1 MTDFAAPQWLDV
13 PRGRIAYERSG
24 HGSPIVFLHA
34 GIADRRIWDREF
46 RAYADGATVV
56 RYDRRGFGQ
65 SPPATGPYT
74 EVEDLHALVT
84 HLKLGPATIVGNSI
98 GGSIALDYAIV
109 HPEAVRG
116 LLLVAGAVSGYD
128 FDVDPDVKPVAEK
141 DNERSAGIP
150 AAWKAGRKDE
160 AVEGLRRYW
169 ASATE
174 GAGRD
179 LAVQMFRENLEE
191 IFEDR
196 SAKHATPIDPPAAR
210 RLGEVRAP
218 TVVLFG
224 DRDEPTTGFI
234 ARFAARGIPGAR
246 YVPIPG
252 ADHLVNLSR
261 PTAFDE
267 ALRSLL
273 VGPPTG
279 GRGSPSAK

>member
-1 MTDFAAPQWLDV
+1 MSDFAAPQWLSV
-13 PRGRIAYERSG
+13 PPGRIAYERAG
-24 HGSPIVFLHA
+24 HGPPIVFLHA
-34 GIADRRIWDREF
+34 GIVDRRVWDREF
-46 RAYADGATVV
+46 RAYADDATVV

-65 SPPATGPYT
+65 SPPATAPYS
-74 EVEDLHALVT
+74 EVEDLHALLGQ
-84 HLKLGPATIVGNSI
+84 LKLGPATIVGNSF
-98 GGSIALDYAIV
+98 GGGIALDYAIV
-109 HPEAVRG
+109 HPEGVRA
-116 LLLVAGAVSGYD
+116 LLLVAGSVSGYD

-150 AAWKAGRKDE
+150 AAWKAGRRDE
-160 AVEGLRRYW
+160 AIEGLRRYW

-174 GAGRD
+174 GPGRA
-179 LAVQMFRENLEE
+179 LAVRMFRENLEE

-210 RLGEVRAP
+210 RLGEVRVP
-218 TVVLFG
+218 TVILYG

-246 YVPIPG
+246 YVPVPG

-261 PTAFDE
+261 PPAFDA

-273 VGPPTG
+273 AGPGAG
-279 GRGSPSAK
+279 GLGSPTQK